1 MTKSKKIE
9 NLAWLVLSISFC
21 FCVMLGVGVP
31 LGVRWTL
38 RNATRPLDLALQPR
52 AGTLTLR
59 AARSDSPTLV
69 IEPTTKVERKDR
81 IELSKDGVALLLF
94 YTSEALDTATADAPI
109 VTVQLYGRTD
119 LTTESARTPRFALSP
134 HPHRVE
140 LNINRASNLHLTI
153 EGNGRP
159 AELRVHTP
167 YGVIDMEE
175 GNYVLSVE
183 PNQTNFSVRAG
194 SARIPDPET
203 EEIFVLTNLQRT
215 TLTAEGLTEIT
226 IGERDLLQTRNGS
239 FEAPLE
245 GYWTPYNLVG
255 VAGEEEGDVRRV
267 QVGDDRYIVIFTRAG
282 QNFAETGI
290 TQQINQDIHE
300 ARSLRVRAR
309 IRIDAQTVGVCG
321 SLGTECP
328 VMVRITFID
337 QGSGAAREWLQGFY
351 AVPGPDKP
359 VCQSCEW
366 QAEHIRVAQLGS
378 WYDYE
383 SPDLLPLLKSRGI
396 NPAAVDTVRIYASG
410 HTYSAAI
417 DEVEILVEE

>member
-1 MTKSKKIE
+1 MNKFKTIQS
-9 NLAWLVLSISFC
+9 LAWLILSFSFAL
-21 FCVMLGVGVP
+21 CVMLGVGAP
-31 LGVRWTL
+31 LGIRWTI
-38 RNATRPLDLALQPR
+38 RNATRSLDLALQPR
-52 AGTLTLR
+52 QGTLALR

-69 IEPTTKVERKDR
+69 IEPTTKINLKDKV
-81 IELSKDGVALLLF
+81 ELSEAGVALLLF
-94 YTSEALDTATADAPI
+94 YTPDALDAATADAPI
-109 VTVQLYGRTD
+109 VTLQLYGRTE
-119 LTTESARTPRFALSP
+119 LATQVARTPRFAASP

-140 LNINRASNLHLTI
+140 LDINRASNLHLTV

-159 AELRVHTP
+159 AELRVRTP
-167 YGVIDMEE
+167 YGIIDMEE

-183 PNQTNFSVRAG
+183 PGQTNFSVRAG
-194 SARIPDPET
+194 RARIPDPET
-203 EEIFVLTNLQRT
+203 EEVFVLTNLQRT
-215 TLTAEGLTEIT
+215 TLTSNGLTEIT
-226 IGERDLLQTRNGS
+226 IGERDLLQNRNGN

-245 GYWTPYNLVG
+245 DYWTPYNLVG
-255 VAGEEEGDVRRV
+255 VAGEEEGNVRRV
-267 QVGDDRYIVIFTRAG
+267 QVGDDRHIVIFTRAG

-309 IRIDAQTVGVCG
+309 IRIDTQTVSVCG

-328 VMVRITFID
+328 VMLRIAFID
-337 QGSGAAREWLQGFY
+337 QRTGAAREWLQGFY
-351 AVPGPDKP
+351 AVQGPDKP

-383 SPDLLPLLKSRGI
+383 SPDLLPQLKSRGI
-396 NPAAVDTVRIYASG
+396 NPAAVETVRIYASG

-417 DEVEILVEE
+417 DEIEILVEE